1 MTLLGLDFDNTLVR
15 YDKLFHQLAAEKG
28 LIEKSL
34 PTDKTAIRDYL
45 RSQGQDEQFTLL
57 QGEVYGLRILEAEPA
72 EGMLK
77 ALGELHQRG
86 IPMVLVSHKT
96 RTPYKGPAYD
106 LHQAAW
112 SWLEKNGF
120 FDPHG
125 LGWSRDQVF
134 FEESKQAKVERIAA
148 QKCTHY
154 IDDLPE
160 ILEMIPTGIKAIL
173 FAPTKEPSKE
183 TLPNKKISILDEWSK
198 IMDAIECI

>member
-15 YDKLFHQLAAEKG
+15 YDKLFHQLALEKG
-28 LIEKSL
+28 LIEESL
-34 PTDKTAIRDYL
+34 PADKTAIRDYL

-112 SWLEKNGF
+112 SWLEKHGF
-120 FDPHG
+120 F
-125 LGWSRDQVF
+125 S
-134 FEESKQAKVERIAA
+134 S
-148 QKCTHY
+148 
-154 IDDLPE
+154 
-160 ILEMIPTGIKAIL
+160 
-173 FAPTKEPSKE
+173 
-183 TLPNKKISILDEWSK
+183 
-198 IMDAIECI
+198 